1 MKRLNNEF
9 DMGVVNDFFKYDYY
23 DRGMMKWAGF
33 YLSNHT
39 TELKKEQTLSHNK
52 DQQTIGKQQAEYK
65 IGDGLFHSYVNKRT
79 VSIQLKRVDINGRPV
94 RRIVG
99 IVVGYNETK
108 VILNNDLFIDVSDI
122 RNIEEE

>member
-1 MKRLNNEF
+1 MRRLNNEF

-23 DRGMMKWAGF
+23 DRGMMKWAGY
-33 YLSNHT
+33 YLSDHT

-52 DQQTIGKQQAEYK
+52 DQQTIGKQQAEDK